1 MALIIVTMGQT
12 LSRRDSVTATLDLT
26 DGASSTDSLQERV
39 LVVGGG
45 NFGTC
50 LADHLADK
58 GNSVTIWARDQSL
71 VDGIMN
77 DHINHKYIPGIQLS
91 PGLKATSV
99 LDANTIQ
106 SATVIIMSIPTQY
119 MRSILEKIR
128 DHLTVNQLLVFVNK
142 GIEESSGLLPN
153 DIAIQVCGIEIGERA
168 AFLSGPSF
176 AAEVVKRQPSCVSV
190 ASRSPLRS
198 KRTQRLF
205 HAPHFRVYEIHDT
218 IGVEVAGALKNVI
231 ALAAGA
237 CAGVGFQMNSR
248 AALITRGLAE
258 LARFGVALGA
268 NPLTFAGLSGV
279 GDLLLTCTSE
289 KSRNFTVG
297 YRIGKGETLEEI
309 ITSLGSVAE
318 GVATTKAAYALARK
332 LNVDSPITD
341 EVYAVLFEKKPVKQ
355 AMKDLMERD
364 PSEEMRGIHIE

>member
-1 MALIIVTMGQT
+1 MGQT

-176 AAEVVKRQPSCVSV
+176 AAEVVKRQP
-190 ASRSPLRS
+190 
-198 KRTQRLF
+198 RLF

>member
-1 MALIIVTMGQT
+1 MGQT